1 MKIVILDLFK
11 IRYFDL
17 PSKIDGSFLIYDD
30 QKENTALFSI
40 EAVSNNWIMFP
51 TDETKII
58 NGNNSLEYIQLLPYN
73 FYKIQRDKEIKI
85 IYTMPLNDITFS
97 SYKML
102 NKDSFTIGQNNDCN
116 LVYNNPYVLPNHAKF
131 LFDNG
136 TWHIQASNGA
146 LIYVNN
152 IKLNDVQMELK
163 NGDFIFIYI

>member
-58 NGNNSLEYIQLLPYN
+58 NGDSSLEYIQLFPNN
-73 FYKIQRDKEIKI
+73 FYKIQCDKEIKI
-85 IYTMPLNDITFS
+85 VYTMPLNDTTFS
-97 SYKML
+97 SYKMME
-102 NKDSFTIGQNNDCN
+102 NNSFTIGRSSDCN
-116 LVYNNPYVLPNHAKF
+116 LVYNNPYVLSNHA
-131 LFDNG
+131 N
-136 TWHIQASNGA
+136 
-146 LIYVNN
+146 
-152 IKLNDVQMELK
+152 
-163 NGDFIFIYI
+163 FIFTN